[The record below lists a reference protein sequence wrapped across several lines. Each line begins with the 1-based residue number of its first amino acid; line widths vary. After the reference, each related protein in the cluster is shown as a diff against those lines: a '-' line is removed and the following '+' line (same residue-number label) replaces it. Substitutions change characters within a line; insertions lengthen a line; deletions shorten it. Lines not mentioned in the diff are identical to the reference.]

1 MIVLRSVVM
10 VRLVDERRDG
20 RWTATVKK
28 MRYLLLISAN
38 EDVAEKT
45 SSDEGLAAF
54 GAWLADLQSRGV
66 LRAHEGLHPS
76 QTATTVRVRDG
87 EVLLTDGPFIEG
99 KEQVG
104 GLALVEC
111 AGLDEAIEIAAG
123 HPATAIGQVEIRPV
137 RQA

>member
-1 MIVLRSVVM
+1 
-10 VRLVDERRDG
+10 
-20 RWTATVKK
+20 
-28 MRYLLLISAN
+28 MRYLLLISAD
-38 EDVAEKT
+38 EDVAEGAMG
-45 SSDEGLAAF
+45 DGEFDAF
-54 GAWLADLQSRGV
+54 GAWLADLQNRGV

-76 QTATTVRVRDG
+76 RTATTVRVRDG

-111 AGLDEAIEIAAG
+111 DGLDEAIEIAAG

-137 RQA
+137 REA